1 MSHLLFGLVWVGML
15 GANDA
20 AAAQATARFCV
31 VWDLRFADAWEL
43 MGSYPAV
50 DDHWNTPGGAL
61 TPYTEPAA
69 GLRYAIVS
77 ELPGGGV
84 APVQSGWLEQSG
96 VYAGCTPL
104 LTLDSANT
112 YDVNV
117 VSRAVAAGDIVEV
130 RDAPDTASLYAV
142 TLWNNFRPVSGI
154 SQQSQRSFH
163 DPLWSDLL
171 AVAWKTVSTFSPDGL
186 QTIRL
191 YPNGES
197 PLRTTDPVDGSETC
211 SYPLTGQGSSRN
223 CGGEIFVKSSH
234 LHRRYAIS
242 HELGHTFWNRR
253 VGATMVDA
261 DYAGRYPYGS
271 HGVCPAFVGT
281 HSLQEVEYAGL
292 AISEGWAHFVAA
304 GTWNDPDG
312 EGCWFRYWNN
322 LDWDP
327 TSGLQRQEDGLPETS
342 FSGQYEWFDCA
353 GTPGAVTLATGRTIP
368 PGNFVGEYC
377 GVEDEFRGLATEF
390 DWMRM
395 WWDVRSAGFGN
406 QVLLDLIEESAP
418 LTWSPTNAGVA
429 EDQPAWRLKSAAVGN
444 PLYSTWV
451 LMEVHNGVAW

>member
-1 MSHLLFGLVWVGML
+1 ML

-253 VGATMVDA
+253 VGATMASA
-261 DYAGRYPYGS
+261 DFGAGYPDGFA
-271 HGVCPAFVGT
+271 GACPAEAGT
-281 HSLQEVEYAGL
+281 HSLQEVEYSGL
-292 AISEGWAHFVAA
+292 AITEGWAHLVAA
-304 GTWNDPDG
+304 ATWNDPSEG
-312 EGCWFRYWNN
+312 ECWYRYWHD
-322 LDWDP
+322 LDWDLANGGNQWQADLAP
-327 TSGLQRQEDGLPETS
+327 VVFGSAE
-342 FSGQYEWFDCA
+342 EWFDCA
-353 GTPGAVTLATGRTIP
+353 GTVGAMSTGGWPIP
-368 PGNFVGEYC
+368 PADFLGEYC
-377 GVEDEFRGLATEF
+377 EVPFSTQGLATEL
-390 DWMRM
+390 DWLRMFWGMRTLGY
-395 WWDVRSAGFGN
+395 S
-406 QVLLDLIEESAP
+406 QHTLLALIDASEPQSWTETHLGP
-418 LTWSPTNAGVA
+418 VG
-429 EDQPAWRLKSAAVGN
+429 DQPAWRLSQAAIGT
-444 PLYSTWV
+444 PMAGSWALS
-451 LMEVHNGVAW
+451 EVYHGVAW